1 MEKLKPRAQVLDIE
15 TRSTENDHED
25 LRLWL
30 RLLSCTV
37 KIENQLR
44 ARLRQEFESTLPRF
58 DLMAQLERNPQGL
71 RMTALSERLMVTCGN
86 ITGITDQLEEEKLVV
101 RVHNAADRRVYSVK
115 LTAAGRRAFAKMAA
129 VHEGW
134 IDELMEGLSAQEKG
148 KLIHMLSQLK
158 AHVTDLE
165 QHKE

>member
-1 MEKLKPRAQVLDIE
+1 MEKSKPRAQVLDIE

-44 ARLRQEFESTLPRF
+44 ARLRQDFESTLPRF
-58 DLMAQLERNPQGL
+58 DLMAQLERNPEGL

-86 ITGITDQLEEEKLVV
+86 ITGITDQLEREGLVV
-101 RVHNAADRRVYSVK
+101 RTPRPARPAGQYRK
-115 LTAAGRRAFAKMAA
+115 LDPDWTETISRTRSRSRGMD
-129 VHEGW
+129 H
-134 IDELMEGLSAQEKG
+134 
-148 KLIHMLSQLK
+148 
-158 AHVTDLE
+158 
-165 QHKE
+165 

>member
-1 MEKLKPRAQVLDIE
+1 MEKLKPQAQVLDME
-15 TRSTENDHED
+15 TRSTEHDHED

-44 ARLRQEFESTLPRF
+44 TRLRQEFESTLPRF

-86 ITGITDQLEEEKLVV
+86 ITGITDQLEREGLVARTPDPLDRRGNIVNFTPAGLKRFRLLARAHEEWIVEFLAGMKREEK
-101 RVHNAADRRVYSVK
+101 RRMFSLLLKLKQHLGSYSV
-115 LTAAGRRAFAKMAA
+115 G
-129 VHEGW
+129 
-134 IDELMEGLSAQEKG
+134 S
-148 KLIHMLSQLK
+148 
-158 AHVTDLE
+158 
-165 QHKE
+165 

>member
-1 MEKLKPRAQVLDIE
+1 MEKKRAQVLDIE

-37 KIENQLR
+37 KIENHLR
-44 ARLRQEFESTLPRF
+44 ARLRQDFESTLPRF

-86 ITGITDQLEEEKLVV
+86 ITGITDQLEREGLVV
-101 RVHNAADRRVYSVK
+101 RTPDPLDRRVNIVNLTPVGLKRFRVLARAHEEWIIEFLGGMTRDDKRKMFSLLQKLKQHLGSYS
-115 LTAAGRRAFAKMAA
+115 AG
-129 VHEGW
+129 
-134 IDELMEGLSAQEKG
+134 S
-148 KLIHMLSQLK
+148 
-158 AHVTDLE
+158 
-165 QHKE
+165 

>member
-1 MEKLKPRAQVLDIE
+1 MEKSKPRAQVLDIE

-44 ARLRQEFESTLPRF
+44 ARLRQDFESTLPRF

-86 ITGITDQLEEEKLVV
+86 ITGITDQLEREGLVV
-101 RVHNAADRRVYSVK
+101 RTPDPLDRRVNIVNLTPVGLKRFRILARAHEEWIIEFLAGMSREEKRRMFSLLQKLKQHLGSYSV
-115 LTAAGRRAFAKMAA
+115 G
-129 VHEGW
+129 
-134 IDELMEGLSAQEKG
+134 S
-148 KLIHMLSQLK
+148 
-158 AHVTDLE
+158 
-165 QHKE
+165 